1 MPFSA
6 PGDVVKVECKGK
18 NDYELCKIVKIL
30 EPSPDRVE
38 PKCPHFGLCGGC
50 TFQHIKREK
59 ELLYK
64 LSIVKETI
72 NRIGKFNIDID
83 EIITD
88 KDSHYRNKVEYSFF
102 RRKPSFYSVD
112 NKPFAIKECIIEDSL
127 IESVRKKISD
137 MGGVK
142 KLILR
147 RDARSKVFGII
158 KGVRKQR
165 DNVEKL
171 KRAGVDVIIAP
182 GNKWTGEDFLE
193 YEVGDLKLIVSP
205 FSFFQVNTG
214 MIEKMAVVVS
224 DFIQPEK
231 QDIIL
236 DAFSGV
242 GTFGLF
248 LARYVKKT
256 VLVES
261 NEYAF
266 KDSIYNKKR
275 NFIENVNSILSPVE
289 KFRDYRYINKV
300 IIDPPREG
308 IGRAFM
314 EMIDNSNIE
323 KMVYISCNPATLSR
337 DMSFLKRLRPK
348 RIMLFDLFPMTYHIE
363 TVVLLT
369 P

>member
-1 MPFSA
+1 
-6 PGDVVKVECKGK
+6 
-18 NDYELCKIVKIL
+18 
-30 EPSPDRVE
+30 
-38 PKCPHFGLCGGC
+38 
-50 TFQHIKREK
+50 
-59 ELLYK
+59 
-64 LSIVKETI
+64 
-72 NRIGKFNIDID
+72 
-83 EIITD
+83 
-88 KDSHYRNKVEYSFF
+88 
-102 RRKPSFYSVD
+102 
-112 NKPFAIKECIIEDSL
+112 
-127 IESVRKKISD
+127 

-147 RDARSKVFGII
+147 RDARGKVFGII
-158 KGVRKQR
+158 KGARKQR
-165 DNVEKL
+165 DNIEKL
-171 KRAGVDVIIAP
+171 KRAGVDIVISP

-193 YEVGDLKLIVSP
+193 YEVGDLKLVVSP
-205 FSFFQVNTG
+205 FSFFQVNSG
-214 MIEKMAVVVS
+214 MVEKIAGVVS

-248 LARYVKKT
+248 LARYVKKVT
-256 VLVES
+256 LVES

-275 NFIENVNSILSPVE
+275 NFIENVNSVFSPVE
-289 KFRDYRYINKV
+289 KFRDYKYINKI

-308 IGRAFM
+308 IGKAFM

-323 KMVYISCNPATLSR
+323 RVVYISCNPATLSR
-337 DMSFLKRLRPK
+337 DISLLKRLRPK
-348 RIMLFDLFPMTYHIE
+348 RIILFDLFPMTYHIE